1 MAGFKSP
8 PLITRNCCCLST
20 AECTLLNSV
29 AWYRNLS
36 IWNLSSTFIK
46 LVKAFF
52 INYVVLPQRGMQLGA
67 FSLEVSCTM
76 YKIINGNFHIPSNSL
91 IPPIIVTQE
100 MDILRNYNAEQTLV
114 NFLFSSSIK
123 LWNSLPLYN

>member
-1 MAGFKSP
+1 MWQDLNPP

-20 AECTLLNSV
+20 AKSTSLNSV
-29 AWYRNLS
+29 AWYQNLS
-36 IWNLSSTFIK
+36 IWNLSNTFIK

-52 INYVVLPQRGMQLGA
+52 INYVALPQRRIQLGA

-76 YKIINGNFHIPSNSL
+76 YEIINGNFHIPSNSF

-100 MDILRNYNAEQTLV
+100 MDIVRNYNAEQTLV
-114 NFLFSSSIK
+114 NFLF
-123 LWNSLPLYN
+123 PLLY